1 MIPKDYISVP
11 KQVFN
16 RLWGKHNAAL
26 TFYMALSSLVTVE
39 IPDPENPGHKL
50 GIVLGG
56 TKLKLSDLVDGHL
69 TICRLKGSRTTVHQL
84 VPHRGVPLLDEV
96 KAMKLWLS
104 ERPTDAGDAL
114 FPSNKGGCMSST
126 QFYRIFRAIAE
137 KSRLPVRKRHPHVL
151 KHTTCTML
159 VRSDMNVAKVQ
170 AFVGHAAITSTM
182 RYVAISDA
190 EASAEAA
197 RRLMRIS

>member
-1 MIPKDYISVP
+1 MEFLTYDELLDVLKVAKEQGTRNWAMI
-11 KQVFN
+11 
-16 RLWGKHNAAL
+16 L
-26 TFYMALSSLVTVE
+26 TAFSHGLRATEVC
-39 IPDPENPGHKL
+39 D
-50 GIVLGG
+50 
-56 TKLKLSDLVDGHL
+56 LKLSDLVDGHL
-69 TICRLKGSRTTVHQL
+69 TIRRLKGSRTTLHQL

-96 KAMKLWLS
+96 KVMKLWLS

-137 KSRLPVRKRHPHVL
+137 ESGLPAQKRHPHVL

-170 AFVGHAAITSTM
+170 TFVGHAAITSTM
-182 RYVAISDA
+182 RYVSISDA

-197 RRLMRIS
+197 QRLMRIS

>member
-1 MIPKDYISVP
+1 MEHLTYDELLDVLKVSKAQGTRNWAMI
-11 KQVFN
+11 
-16 RLWGKHNAAL
+16 L
-26 TFYMALSSLVTVE
+26 TAFSHGLRATEVCDLR
-39 IPDPENPGHKL
+39 
-50 GIVLGG
+50 
-56 TKLKLSDLVDGHL
+56 LSDLVDGHL
-69 TICRLKGSRTTVHQL
+69 TIRRLKGSRTTLHQL
-84 VPHRGVPLLDEV
+84 VPHRGVPVLDEV

-137 KSRLPVRKRHPHVL
+137 AAGLPAQKRHPHVL

-182 RYVAISDA
+182 RYVTISDA

-197 RRLMRIS
+197 QRLMRISA

>member
-1 MIPKDYISVP
+1 MEHLTYDELLDVLKAAKGQSTRNWAMI
-11 KQVFN
+11 
-16 RLWGKHNAAL
+16 L
-26 TFYMALSSLVTVE
+26 TAFSHGLRASEVC
-39 IPDPENPGHKL
+39 N
-50 GIVLGG
+50 
-56 TKLKLSDLVDGHL
+56 LKLSDLEDGHL
-69 TICRLKGSRTTVHQL
+69 TIRRLKGSRTTVQAL
-84 VPHRGVPLLDEV
+84 IPHRGVPVLDEV
-96 KAMKLWLS
+96 KAMKQWLS
-104 ERPTDAGDAL
+104 ERPTDCGDAL

-137 KSRLPVRKRHPHVL
+137 ESGLPAKKQHPHVL

-182 RYVAISDA
+182 RYVTVSDA

-197 RRLMRIS
+197 QRLMRIS